1 MYHASRMLPTRLN
14 HQYPSCARC
23 CLQFQH
29 CKLEN
34 DFSVLL
40 TRKLPMVWCVSWSG
54 SFRWNLNFLRM
65 EFLTVRLRR
74 WQAAGGMNDIRKF
87 FVIFYKECCSVSPW
101 ISWTRCFPL
110 CWTQYRESQ
119 KLRVK
124 FFTFCQ
130 WKDRVVVKSGNLLLC
145 NVRCWLCFWLRV
157 WCREKFKEIS
167 GNLKF
172 PTVFQSQMQI
182 VDWINELVLLWWMK

>member
-54 SFRWNLNFLRM
+54 SFRWNLNLLRV
-65 EFLTVRLRR
+65 EFLTVRLRGR
-74 WQAAGGMNDIRKF
+74 WQVEWMTFASSSSFSTKSVAPFLHGSLERGVFRCAELSIGKVRNWELNFLR
-87 FVIFYKECCSVSPW
+87 FVNGRIGW
-101 ISWTRCFPL
+101 L
-110 CWTQYRESQ
+110 
-119 KLRVK
+119 LRVGI
-124 FFTFCQ
+124 C
-130 WKDRVVVKSGNLLLC
+130 
-145 NVRCWLCFWLRV
+145 CFVTYAVGFVFDWEFDV
-157 WCREKFKEIS
+157 EK
-167 GNLKF
+167 NLKRF
-172 PTVFQSQMQI
+172 PEM
-182 VDWINELVLLWWMK
+182 